1 MKTRIPFSEN
11 GTTPFQ
17 KLIGH
22 NPEVLF
28 QWNALGDVFYS
39 KLSLDQGLIEQVR
52 RALAFE
58 NGCEY
63 CMALAGK
70 PDFNPEDEKIKMA
83 VAFAEMFAMDHKS
96 ILDTHFQHL
105 KNYFSDIQISELC
118 AFISFITASH
128 KIGHIFNL
136 TRDFQ
141 TSNSSD

>member
-11 GTTPFQ
+11 GETPFQ

-22 NPEVLF
+22 NPEVLY
-28 QWNALGDVFYS
+28 QWNVLGDVFYS
-39 KLSLDQGLIEQVR
+39 KLSLDQELLEQVR

-70 PDFNPEDEKIKMA
+70 PDINLKDEKIKIA

-96 ILDTHFQHL
+96 IIDEHFRL
-105 KNYFSDIQISELC
+105 LGEYFSNAQISELC
-118 AFISFITASH
+118 SYISFITACH
-128 KIGHIFNL
+128 KLGNIYNL
-136 TRDFQ
+136 SVDSQ
-141 TSNSSD
+141 QILK